1 LIHDTTAPATG
12 LDGDPTESAHRLKRP
27 STHLESESNVVH
39 PGAWDQTHVGF
50 QDANSAEPWDGG
62 EILGDHDGAHDPEA
76 LGAAFAGLLVLGLA
90 GLALWWLFW
99 A

>member
-1 LIHDTTAPATG
+1 LIHETTAPAIG

-27 STHLESESNVVH
+27 GLHLERESNVVY
-39 PGAWDQTHVGF
+39 PSAWDQTQVGF

-76 LGAAFAGLLVLGLA
+76 LGAAFAGLLLLGLA